1 MAKLPDEILTTIF
14 NLQRHLLERID
25 EATATEFSLFELYG
39 ETEETI
45 DYFEQLQN
53 ARERA
58 DSYYL
63 RLFTTLRQIYPSQ
76 PVVPR
81 DSLDL
86 LARFIA
92 DAGATVDAIEATIF
106 EVRRDFNLL

>member
-1 MAKLPDEILTTIF
+1 MAKLPDELLTTIF
-14 NLQRHLLERID
+14 SLQRQLLERID
-25 EATATEFSLFELYG
+25 EATATEFALLELYG

-63 RLFTTLRQIYPSQ
+63 RLFITLRQIYPSQ
-76 PVVPR
+76 PVALH
-81 DSLDL
+81 DSLEL
-86 LARFIA
+86 LARFIN
-92 DAGATVDAIEATIF
+92 DAEATVNAVGATIF
-106 EVRRDFNLL
+106 EIRRDFNLI

>member
-14 NLQRHLLERID
+14 TLQRQLLERID
-25 EATATEFSLFELYG
+25 EATATEFALFAFYG
-39 ETEETI
+39 EIEETT

-76 PVVPR
+76 PVASR
-81 DSLDL
+81 DSLEL
-86 LARFIA
+86 LAQFIT
-92 DAGATVDAIEATIF
+92 DAQATVNAVEATIS
-106 EVRRDFNLL
+106 EIRRDFNL